1 MKIAPFV
8 FKPVIFYF
16 AMMDLISLKT
26 KIHSKHGMYYVPTL
40 AKLLETD
47 FSDFMVCMYTHNDSG
62 PYRKKKQQKVDRG
75 WFNLQ
80 AL

>member
-1 MKIAPFV
+1 MKIALFV

-26 KIHSKHGMYYVPTL
+26 KIHSKHGMYVLTL